1 MITHYSF
8 EQWQEYA
15 KDELDEGNR
24 SQMEDH
30 LYGCDHCLDL
40 YVQAVEAQEQE
51 LPSISDVEG
60 FTDQIMQKI
69 TQEQAE
75 LMDIPVVKPKKKK
88 SFYQSSIFHYAIA
101 ASITL
106 VLMTTGVF
114 QSIIKHTES
123 IQKAEMPMKQEEV
136 KVGFVDKTFSWLNT
150 FDGSMS
156 MKEEKKK

>member
-8 EQWQEYA
+8 EQWLKYV
-15 KDELDEGNR
+15 KDELDGDKRE
-24 SQMEDH
+24 QMEDH
-30 LYGCDHCLDL
+30 LYGCDHCLDF

-51 LPSISDVEG
+51 LPSISDVET
-60 FTDQIMQKI
+60 FTDQVMRKI
-69 TQEQAE
+69 IQEQAE
-75 LMDIPVVKPKKKK
+75 ATDTPVIKQKRKK

-106 VLMTTGVF
+106 ILMTTGVF
-114 QSIIKHTES
+114 QSIVKHTES

-150 FDGSMS
+150 FDGSM
-156 MKEEKKK
+156 KEEKKK